1 MIGESAVTDRM
12 GVFGYR
18 RPTTPFAGA
27 SGAHA
32 FEALAPSNQT
42 RYSLGMMFTDAAPG
56 AFESFYTSHSL
67 VGQLGACCYDTTW
80 VSNQGRRG
88 EYDSYATSL
97 ALEANEQ
104 VFLNEL
110 GWNDAMPD
118 GHLVDQ
124 IARRGLFER
133 ARHATFIHLLGSHTD
148 YAERYPEGFGF
159 ENVASVE
166 DQYDNSILYTDHV
179 LSELHRRFAG
189 GRLIVSEDH
198 YGSGFLPGY
207 QDEFRTPLL
216 IWTDDAKSIAT
227 IHGDLGG
234 SRLNMESFD
243 EMVRFLLGVTPEPRL
258 STSSTVS
265 VLVPENVRHYKDLA
279 ALVPEK

>member
-1 MIGESAVTDRM
+1 MGFRSNCGSLLAELRGLSRSLWTYALTAAVVIAPFFIGVQKEK
-12 GVFGYR
+12 
-18 RPTTPFAGA
+18 
-27 SGAHA
+27 
-32 FEALAPSNQT
+32 
-42 RYSLGMMFTDAAPG
+42 
-56 AFESFYTSHSL
+56 
-67 VGQLGACCYDTTW
+67 
-80 VSNQGRRG
+80 
-88 EYDSYATSL
+88 L
-97 ALEANEQ
+97 ALTVA
-104 VFLNEL
+104 
-110 GWNDAMPD
+110 
-118 GHLVDQ
+118 
-124 IARRGLFER
+124 
-133 ARHATFIHLLGSHTD
+133 
-148 YAERYPEGFGF
+148 
-159 ENVASVE
+159 ASVAFVLALCVLGLA
-166 DQYDNSILYTDHV
+166 QYDNSILYTDHV

-189 GRLIVSEDH
+189 GRLIVSEDQ

-265 VLVPENVRHYKDLA
+265 ALVPENVRDYKDLA

>member
-1 MIGESAVTDRM
+1 MGFRSNCGSLLAELRGLSRSLWTYALTAAVVIAPFFIGVQKEK
-12 GVFGYR
+12 
-18 RPTTPFAGA
+18 
-27 SGAHA
+27 
-32 FEALAPSNQT
+32 
-42 RYSLGMMFTDAAPG
+42 
-56 AFESFYTSHSL
+56 
-67 VGQLGACCYDTTW
+67 
-80 VSNQGRRG
+80 
-88 EYDSYATSL
+88 L
-97 ALEANEQ
+97 ALTVA
-104 VFLNEL
+104 
-110 GWNDAMPD
+110 
-118 GHLVDQ
+118 
-124 IARRGLFER
+124 
-133 ARHATFIHLLGSHTD
+133 
-148 YAERYPEGFGF
+148 
-159 ENVASVE
+159 ASVAFVLALCVLGLA
-166 DQYDNSILYTDHV
+166 QYDNSILYTDHV

-189 GRLIVSEDH
+189 GRLLFIYVSDHGQIVSEDH

-243 EMVRFLLGVTPEPRL
+243 EMVRFLLGGTPEPRL